1 MDDPNN
7 SDLKLDFNE
16 ELMDQRMMVRKYI
29 LSGKIAQ
36 AINLINDINP
46 EILDRNQVL
55 NFELRKQQLIELIKA
70 NNI

>member
-55 NFELRKQQLIELIKA
+55 NFELRK
-70 NNI
+70 